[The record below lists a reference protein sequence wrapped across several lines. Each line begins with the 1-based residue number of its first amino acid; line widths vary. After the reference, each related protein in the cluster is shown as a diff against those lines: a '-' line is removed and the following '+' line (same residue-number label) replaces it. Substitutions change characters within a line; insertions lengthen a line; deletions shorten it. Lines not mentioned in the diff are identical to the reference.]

1 MVLEQDKQI
10 QLMVVYLQGKEP
22 HKDWLKKDNKMLYS
36 YDTPWCDYWSLSQ
49 LCGCPVLIC
58 DSLHWYFGALYRLWD
73 RKKHMADRANI
84 SPANSACRLV
94 AIRYLSTEKKSL
106 SQKLITRGCVPHR
119 AFVTLHLSTYCSMY
133 RSWHIFPNYFSWM
146 CKLLAHTF

>member
-1 MVLEQDKQI
+1 
-10 QLMVVYLQGKEP
+10 
-22 HKDWLKKDNKMLYS
+22 MLYS

-94 AIRYLSTEKKSL
+94 AICCPQRNKKPEPKTPNPLLPAKQSISNPSSL
-106 SQKLITRGCVPHR
+106 YIS
-119 AFVTLHLSTYCSMY
+119 
-133 RSWHIFPNYFSWM
+133 
-146 CKLLAHTF
+146 